1 MLNVAD
7 AYNAS
12 IESIVAVIE
21 EVNIHPK
28 QLIW

>member
-12 IESIVAVIE
+12 IESIVVVIE